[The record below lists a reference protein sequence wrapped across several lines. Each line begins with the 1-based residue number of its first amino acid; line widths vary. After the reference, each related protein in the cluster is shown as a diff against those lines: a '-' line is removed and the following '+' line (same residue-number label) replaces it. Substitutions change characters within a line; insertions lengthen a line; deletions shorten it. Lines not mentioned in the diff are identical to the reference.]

1 MYSLLLASLLLVSS
15 LSANVG
21 LAGGFYSN
29 DKLSEFDTDGIGL
42 NLSVDYNQKL
52 NQNVDIIY
60 GLSYGN
66 QSIKNI
72 SGSFDYFLVNINGEY
87 NINKQFYTFAGLNL
101 PIALASIK
109 LTVETIFGQQFGV
122 TSKYTGEIG
131 FQLGAGFNINENLAI
146 ELGYQAINAK
156 RNTTSTEFGF
166 QESASSSTE
175 IAEAITINTK
185 YTF

>member
-1 MYSLLLASLLLVSS
+1 MKKQIYLLMMSIIILSSS
-15 LSANVG
+15 LAANVG

-29 DKLSEFDTDGIGL
+29 DKLSGMDTDGIGL

-66 QSIKNI
+66 QKIKDI
-72 SGSFDYFLVNINGEY
+72 SESFDYFLVKINGEY

-109 LTVETIFGQQFGV
+109 RPL
-122 TSKYTGEIG
+122 
-131 FQLGAGFNINENLAI
+131 
-146 ELGYQAINAK
+146 
-156 RNTTSTEFGF
+156 
-166 QESASSSTE
+166 
-175 IAEAITINTK
+175 
-185 YTF
+185 